1 MAGQAALSSDAGVG
15 YSIATS
21 WVAATGLTSVA
32 SWASRSRL
40 TVERVPHA
48 SLLGSWSSHKSI
60 GTGALGGSIDD
71 TTQGVGATDSFTLAR
86 IFAAMVQTGLVDGTV
101 GVGAAAGLTVASDA
115 SLAVGTL
122 FLTQTRQLAH
132 AGHTALTL
140 GTILGVSAHCFA
152 LAAHA
157 RTSRRTIAI

>member
-1 MAGQAALSSDAGVG
+1 MKF
-15 YSIATS
+15 
-21 WVAATGLTSVA
+21 SV
-32 SWASRSRL
+32 SKQLELNSNFEF
-40 TVERVPHA
+40 T
-48 SLLGSWSSHKSI
+48 I

-71 TTQGVGATDSFTLAR
+71 TTEGVGAADSFTLAR

-101 GVGAAAGLTVASDA
+101 GIGTAAGLTVASDA

-122 FLTQTRQLAH
+122 LLTQTRQLAH

-157 RTSRRTIAI
+157 RTSRRAIAI